1 MAEETVSLN
10 GEEEDL
16 SQLKICVLCATDLKD
31 KSPKLLPCL
40 HSLCENC
47 LNSLFQLQV
56 QQQTEGS
63 STTNNNEKT
72 EPKPSTILCP
82 ACNCTVEKSAVVDN
96 RFLSIEAPAVIDE
109 EDEEEK
115 DDEGPICTGCEESQN
130 VKATSFCNECQ
141 EYLCNECVFAHKR
154 VRITKDHTIVPKD
167 EGKKDDDSPD
177 NSTQKMINC
186 QTHKHEQLKLFCET
200 CEKLTCRDCQLLEHK
215 DHKYQFLQEAIT
227 HQRENLQNAVVNLKT
242 KLGNYKQANEIL
254 KGKHHELRKRMTEES
269 EKIVK
274 ARDTVIEKF
283 KKYSDSLINHLEQYV
298 SNKTTI
304 IADKQRLVAEAL
316 LKMQH
321 SVDFVENA
329 LTIGDDVS
337 ILYTKGLM
345 VKNLKQLSESGIPF
359 QPSFLN
365 YSIVYE
371 NEIDILIKNQQKLG
385 FLQIDGNWF
394 PQKTVTVAA
403 PQSQGNHPAIPQQ
416 QQNRQPR
423 FPSNHISQAAFNA
436 QIREKIRHLPPEQQS
451 LYEAKLREKFRMQ
464 QQQAQIKAQQQAQQ
478 AQMNRNQNTSIIQN
492 QLNNHVMNRPNQHG
506 VPNRSLPPQNSQHV
520 AMNAAGHLAA
530 LSHQRHSPQPPHYRN
545 IAPAVPGMRPNPQ
558 NTFQQYNNITM
569 VGGAQ
574 NGNSNMPNPVVNR
587 EKSWSNCRMASA
599 ETSPGAQAA
608 AYANKT
614 PSPAGAGF
622 DHQSGAAA
630 SQPAP
635 IDQLQAWASQ
645 TVQSDHQKFKR
656 EERSSCAFS
665 TSSQEKRLPTPPALK
680 PASAPALAPASAE
693 PIQISNPPTP
703 IYPPS
708 TGKSMPQT
716 KEEDPNEDW
725 CAVCQNGGDLLCCD
739 KCPKVY
745 HLKCHVPELSQFPC
759 KIKMNHDLYSSGE
772 WQCTLCKTDE
782 QVVLKEKENKE
793 FSYIPG
799 TKRKAPTGLSE
810 HERKTCERILL
821 ELFIHEKST
830 VFHEPV
836 SKAVPNYYKIITNPI
851 DFLKIKVKV
860 QRQNFN
866 HYDSVEEFIADV
878 KLVFQNCATYNAA
891 TSEIGIAGK
900 IVEEEFERLVQ
911 KYLPCYMDSYDE
923 IRHCQTSPCPESE
936 ASKAKKAK
944 GFEHDPSLS
953 MNVH

>member
-1 MAEETVSLN
+1 
-10 GEEEDL
+10 
-16 SQLKICVLCATDLKD
+16 
-31 KSPKLLPCL
+31 
-40 HSLCENC
+40 
-47 LNSLFQLQV
+47 
-56 QQQTEGS
+56 
-63 STTNNNEKT
+63 
-72 EPKPSTILCP
+72 
-82 ACNCTVEKSAVVDN
+82 
-96 RFLSIEAPAVIDE
+96 
-109 EDEEEK
+109 
-115 DDEGPICTGCEESQN
+115 
-130 VKATSFCNECQ
+130 
-141 EYLCNECVFAHKR
+141 
-154 VRITKDHTIVPKD
+154 
-167 EGKKDDDSPD
+167 
-177 NSTQKMINC
+177 
-186 QTHKHEQLKLFCET
+186 
-200 CEKLTCRDCQLLEHK
+200 
-215 DHKYQFLQEAIT
+215 
-227 HQRENLQNAVVNLKT
+227 
-242 KLGNYKQANEIL
+242 
-254 KGKHHELRKRMTEES
+254 MTEES

-283 KKYSDSLINHLEQYV
+283 KKYSESLINHLEQYV

-304 IADKQRLVAEAL
+304 IAEKQRLVAEAL

-394 PQKTVTVAA
+394 PQKTVTVAV
-403 PQSQGNHPAIPQQ
+403 PQSQGNHPVIPQQ
-416 QQNRQPR
+416 QQNRTQR
-423 FPSNHISQAAFNA
+423 FPSTHIMQAAFNA

-451 LYEAKLREKFRMQ
+451 VYEAKLREKFRMQ
-464 QQQAQIKAQQQAQQ
+464 QQQAQIKAQEQAQQ
-478 AQMNRNQNTSIIQN
+478 AQMNRNQNTSIVQN

-506 VPNRSLPPQNSQHV
+506 VPNRSLPQQNSQL
-520 AMNAAGHLAA
+520 AMTAAGHLAA
-530 LSHQRHSPQPPHYRN
+530 LSQQRHSPQPPHYRN
-545 IAPAVPGMRPNPQ
+545 IAPAV
-558 NTFQQYNNITM
+558 
-569 VGGAQ
+569 
-574 NGNSNMPNPVVNR
+574 
-587 EKSWSNCRMASA
+587 
-599 ETSPGAQAA
+599 PGAQAA

-645 TVQSDHQKFKR
+645 TVQSDYQKFKR

-665 TSSQEKRLPTPPALK
+665 SSAQEKRLPTPPSLK
-680 PASAPALAPASAE
+680 PASTPVSAE
-693 PIQISNPPTP
+693 TTQTSNPRTP

-759 KIKMNHDLYSSGE
+759 GE

-851 DFLKIKVKV
+851 DFSKIKVKI

-923 IRHCQTSPCPESE
+923 IRHRQTSPNPESD
-936 ASKAKKAK
+936 ASKAKKIK
-944 GFEHDPSLS
+944 RI
-953 MNVH
+953 

>member
-10 GEEEDL
+10 GEEEEL

-96 RFLSIEAPAVIDE
+96 RFLSIEAPAVIEEE

-283 KKYSDSLINHLEQYV
+283 KKYSESLINHLEQYV

-506 VPNRSLPPQNSQHV
+506 VPNRSLPQQNSQL
-520 AMNAAGHLAA
+520 AMTAAGHLAA

-558 NTFQQYNNITM
+558 NTFQHYNNITL

-630 SQPAP
+630 SQSAP

-680 PASAPALAPASAE
+680 PASAPASAE
-693 PIQISNPPTP
+693 TTQTSNPPTP

-759 KIKMNHDLYSSGE
+759 GE

-851 DFLKIKVKV
+851 DFSKIKVKV

-923 IRHCQTSPCPESE
+923 IRHRQTSPCPESE
-936 ASKAKKAK
+936 ASKAKKSK
-944 GFEHDPSLS
+944 GYEHDPSLS

>member
-10 GEEEDL
+10 GEEDEL

-63 STTNNNEKT
+63 STTNNNEKS

-96 RFLSIEAPAVIDE
+96 RFLSIEAPAVIEE

-283 KKYSDSLINHLEQYV
+283 KKYSESLINHLEQYV

-304 IADKQRLVAEAL
+304 IAEKQRLVAEAL

-385 FLQIDGNWF
+385 FLQIDGGWF

-403 PQSQGNHPAIPQQ
+403 PQSQGNHPVIPQQ
-416 QQNRQPR
+416 QQNRPQR
-423 FPSNHISQAAFNA
+423 FPSTHISQAAFNA

-451 LYEAKLREKFRMQ
+451 IYEAKLREKFRMQ

-492 QLNNHVMNRPNQHG
+492 QLNNHVMNRPNQHV
-506 VPNRSLPPQNSQHV
+506 VPNRSLPQQNSQL
-520 AMNAAGHLAA
+520 AMTAAGHLAA

-558 NTFQQYNNITM
+558 NTFQHYNNITL

-665 TSSQEKRLPTPPALK
+665 SSAQEKRLPTPPSLK
-680 PASAPALAPASAE
+680 PTSTPVSAGTT
-693 PIQISNPPTP
+693 QTSNPPTP

-851 DFLKIKVKV
+851 DFSKIKVKI

-891 TSEIGIAGK
+891 TSEIGTAGK

-923 IRHCQTSPCPESE
+923 ILHRQTSPNPESE
-936 ASKAKKAK
+936 ASKAKKSK
-944 GFEHDPSLS
+944 GYEHDPSLS

>member
-10 GEEEDL
+10 GEEDEL

-63 STTNNNEKT
+63 STTNNNEKS

-96 RFLSIEAPAVIDE
+96 RFLSIEAPAVIEE

-130 VKATSFCNECQ
+130 AKATSFCNECQ

-283 KKYSDSLINHLEQYV
+283 KKYSESLINHLEQYV

-304 IADKQRLVAEAL
+304 IAEKQRLVAEAL

-394 PQKTVTVAA
+394 PQKTVTVAV
-403 PQSQGNHPAIPQQ
+403 PQSQGNHPVIPQQ
-416 QQNRQPR
+416 QQNRTQR
-423 FPSNHISQAAFNA
+423 FPSTHIMQAAFNA

-451 LYEAKLREKFRMQ
+451 VYEAKLREKFRMQ
-464 QQQAQIKAQQQAQQ
+464 QQQAQIKAQEQAQQ
-478 AQMNRNQNTSIIQN
+478 AQMNRNQNTSIVQN

-506 VPNRSLPPQNSQHV
+506 VPNRSLPQQNSQL
-520 AMNAAGHLAA
+520 AMTAAGHLAA
-530 LSHQRHSPQPPHYRN
+530 LSQQRHSPQPPHYRN
-545 IAPAVPGMRPNPQ
+545 IAPAV
-558 NTFQQYNNITM
+558 
-569 VGGAQ
+569 
-574 NGNSNMPNPVVNR
+574 
-587 EKSWSNCRMASA
+587 
-599 ETSPGAQAA
+599 PGAQAA

-645 TVQSDHQKFKR
+645 TVQSDYQKFKR

-665 TSSQEKRLPTPPALK
+665 SSAQEKRLPTPPSLK
-680 PASAPALAPASAE
+680 PASTPVSAE
-693 PIQISNPPTP
+693 TTQTSNPRTP

-759 KIKMNHDLYSSGE
+759 GE

-851 DFLKIKVKV
+851 DFSKIKVKI

-923 IRHCQTSPCPESE
+923 IRHRQTSPNPESD
-936 ASKAKKAK
+936 ASKAKKSK
-944 GFEHDPSLS
+944 GYEHDPSVT